1 MQQKEYVNNKNF
13 RADPHKF
20 AKHLFNPPKSG
31 NPSFS
36 EDVGNT
42 YFAKTYFDSNRSY
55 SYTDHLDFPETSL
68 PQKCLHL
75 EIPSF
80 KEFSLVLRKCKNS
93 PSPGPN
99 GIPHLVWKCCPS
111 LARMLYTLVCRV
123 WSSGKVPSSWQQAII
138 TVIPKSDVLNDP
150 SQFRPIALSYCD
162 GKVFFTLLSK

>member
-20 AKHLFNPPKSG
+20 AKHLFNRPKSG

-55 SYTDHLDFPETSL
+55 SYTDDLDFPETSL

-123 WSSGKVPSSWQQAII
+123 WSSGKVPSSCNK
-138 TVIPKSDVLNDP
+138 PL
-150 SQFRPIALSYCD
+150 
-162 GKVFFTLLSK
+162 LLSSQSLMF